1 MNIFDL
7 FEKELECDMAYVE
20 SAIANAR
27 YEMLSEQDSFMEAGG
42 SSNVF
47 QKLITKVKEI
57 VTKAIDTIKQF
68 FASKQIEL
76 GMKKAEAA
84 VKENPGLLKQKV
96 KVKDYEKLDKLNKK
110 AREDLKKCKTKA
122 QVDAVMDKYR
132 KQRNIA
138 IAAGAVAVVTLG
150 AMYAHSRKKGK
161 DAEAALTKTSKE
173 YEASMRQMAETAEKE
188 KLELVVGLE
197 KSTKLTERAINVNK
211 GLLAENDKLAKDNA
225 ALKGNEARL
234 NVINSGLS
242 TRNRELEERQTKLE
256 TMLAIAQ
263 AESVL
268 ATDASKDSMAQ
279 NKEFAFKWMKFG
291 ASMERLAQARRED
304 DKLRA
309 SRKEGITKDLPKGS
323 YPSRAAVMDS
333 TDRIVAR
340 EDMASDRFDKI
351 KDSVGLGSARLNFKL

>member
-27 YEMLSEQDSFMEAGG
+27 YEMLSNQDSFMEAGG
-42 SSNVF
+42 SPNVF

-84 VKENPGLLKQKV
+84 AKENPGLLKQKV

-173 YEASMRQMAETAEKE
+173 YEASMRQMEEMMEK
-188 KLELVVGLE
+188 KNLELVADLE

-211 GLLAENDKLAKDNA
+211 GLLAENTKLAKDNA

-234 NVINSGLS
+234 NAMNSALS
-242 TRNRELEERQTKLE
+242 KRNDTLEENQTKLE
-256 TMLAIAQ
+256 AMLAVAQ

-268 ATDASKDSMAQ
+268 AADASKDSIAQ
-279 NKEFAFKWMKFG
+279 NREFAFAWMKFG
-291 ASMERLAQARRED
+291 ASMEKLSQARKDD

-309 SRKEGITKDLPKGS
+309 DRRNGLAKDLPKGS
-323 YPSRAAVMDS
+323 YPSREDISNS
-333 TDRIVAR
+333 TNRVVKLEEI
-340 EDMASDRFDKI
+340 ASDRFDKI
-351 KDSVGLGSARLNFKL
+351 KDSVGLGRAGMNFKL